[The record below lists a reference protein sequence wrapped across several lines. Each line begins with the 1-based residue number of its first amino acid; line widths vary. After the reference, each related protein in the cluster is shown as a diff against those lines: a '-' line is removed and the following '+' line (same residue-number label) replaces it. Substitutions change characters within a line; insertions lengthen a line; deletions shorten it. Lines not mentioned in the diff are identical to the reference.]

1 MINLF
6 NKKKLLTNEIQSLD
20 YLTKTPL
27 NNIISSF
34 EELGKLL
41 NFLKDIKSNV
51 PENIYHNIHNFHSIL
66 YKDEE
71 TIKIDSYNIKISLS
85 NLFYLNLLIMDNP
98 ETVNYKYS
106 FDFINNIHD
115 SNKDSKKIKKI
126 LFSKILLVLLK
137 NYEGLDEYDEDK
149 DKEKVDELRQE
160 NEKIINDNIDDLKLI
175 DSSFTDENIKNEKLD
190 ELYINIIGKLITSKK
205 LEDDIINQLDME
217 NINLSLKMFEKLSET
232 LNESNLKDYII
243 SKKEDLLEEKTINFY
258 NILFKYVLKNAF
270 FVYLNDFLFKTRKI
284 ILKIIQKKELILSKI
299 KNEKL
304 IYILKFFLDIRYKYY
319 YDKYSD
325 NYEDQINEVLTY
337 YKGYFF
343 ETKKKDVD
351 KIESM
356 IENEKSDELK
366 NYLDDYNVA
375 KSKNIDLGF
384 INYLF
389 NTYFKEEKTEKN
401 FNLMVEKW
409 EIMKKIIN
417 DKKRNKMRAD
427 DRLVFIKYFNDIN
440 NKEFLFQIFNEESRA
455 FLSDYLNEKI
465 GIYINSDYL
474 CIIPYYIM
482 NKSTF
487 EFHINE
493 KGKEPYIFYEK
504 IVYGFF
510 NFEIKYD
517 EIKLIKEKEDFKKS
531 EDKILIDNFN
541 KFFDFLNQ
549 VEDGLKKEFKY
560 NYKLRINLEFKMEKK
575 KNDNNDYNIT
585 CIYTFSDPI
594 KNEKFNFKEDNIFIN
609 RTKSDAFKNLLSA
622 INNESF
628 KELKY
633 Q

>member
-1 MINLF
+1 MTNLF
-6 NKKKLLTNEIQSLD
+6 NKKKLLSNEIQSLD
-20 YLTKTPL
+20 YLAKTPL
-27 NNIISSF
+27 NNLISSF
-34 EELGKLL
+34 EELKELL
-41 NFLKDIKSNV
+41 NFLKENKANV
-51 PENIYHNIHNFHSIL
+51 PENIYHNMINFHSIL

-71 TIKIDSYNIKISLS
+71 TIQIDSYNIQISLS
-85 NLFYLNLLIMDNP
+85 NLFYLNLLIMENP
-98 ETVNYKYS
+98 ETLNYEYS
-106 FDFINNIHD
+106 FDFIKNIHD
-115 SNKDSKKIKKI
+115 SNKDSKKIKQI

-137 NYEGLDEYDEDK
+137 NYEGLEEYDEDE

-160 NEKIINDNIDDLKLI
+160 NEKIINDNIDDLKKI

-190 ELYINIIGKLITSKK
+190 ELYIKIIGKLITSKN
-205 LEDDIINQLDME
+205 LEDDIMNQLDME
-217 NINLSLKMFEKLSET
+217 NINLSLKMFEKLSEI

-284 ILKIIQKKELILSKI
+284 ILKILQKKELILSKI

-304 IYILKFFLDIRYKYY
+304 IYILKFFLDVRYKYY

-325 NYEDQINEVLTY
+325 DFKDQINEVLTY

-343 ETKKKDVD
+343 ETKKKDID

-356 IENEKSDELK
+356 NKNEKSEELK
-366 NYLDDYNVA
+366 IYLDDYNVA

-384 INYLF
+384 IKYLF
-389 NTYFKEEKTEKN
+389 DTNFKEEKTEKN

-474 CIIPYYIM
+474 CTIPYYIM

-517 EIKLIKEKEDFKKS
+517 ELKLIKEKEDFKKS

-549 VEDGLKKEFKY
+549 VEDGLKKEFK
-560 NYKLRINLEFKMEKK
+560 
-575 KNDNNDYNIT
+575 
-585 CIYTFSDPI
+585 
-594 KNEKFNFKEDNIFIN
+594 
-609 RTKSDAFKNLLSA
+609 
-622 INNESF
+622 
-628 KELKY
+628 
-633 Q
+633 